1 MNVMDLVAKISLDS
15 SDYDSGVDSAKSKFS
30 GLGNALKSGAKAIG
44 GLTVGALKATTA
56 AIGGAATGIVA
67 LTKSAYSAYADYE
80 QLKGGLETMFED
92 LAYDVEE
99 NAKKAYATSGMSVN
113 QYMETVMGFS
123 ASLNQS
129 LMANEGNIARA
140 AEVSD
145 QIVSDMA
152 DNASKMGTSMESIQ
166 NAYAGFA
173 KGQFNMLDN
182 LKLGYGGTKEEM
194 ERLLADAEKIS
205 GKSFDISNFADL
217 TEAIHVIQEDLGIA
231 GNAAE
236 EASKTLSGS
245 FGAMQASWQNLVT
258 GFANPE
264 ADISEL
270 VSQFIGSATNLIRN
284 AIPVVSQALKGIG
297 QAVTEIIPMIAQEL
311 PSLLNDLLP
320 PILSAATTLIQT
332 LASELPNILSV
343 LVDQIPVVL
352 PALLEATTTLINSLA
367 QQLPSLVQM
376 LLPAVIQV
384 AVTLISAIGEQLPD
398 IISIFADIL
407 IVEIPKLM
415 SQIQSNIS
423 KFTAGLTKILKSIGD
438 LIIKLT
444 PVILPVMIQ
453 VAIELIK
460 SLAQGFSENAS
471 EVISS
476 IISLINDIVTILT
489 EPSTLSTI
497 LECGLQIVLAIVQG
511 LLDNA
516 PQLISAALELITNL
530 LGWFVTDG
538 GPMILGAAGDM
549 FEAIGEGLLNA
560 WDFVKGKIGELLNK
574 VIGEDGIGG
583 WIGNILGKAQEAFES
598 IGEAISN
605 AWETVTGA
613 VTQFGEDI
621 WNGIVGGLG
630 DLFQKGVDIV
640 MDIVEGIKSVAGK
653 IQDAIWGGGT
663 DVGAMRDKAAQKA
676 AEAGNKEAQ
685 AYLDGQ
691 KKGYDINSP
700 SKKMKWIG
708 EMVMAGFNEGMEE
721 EGIDTITAD
730 PMGINPISAISS
742 KGSAKT
748 SAERKMDQLLELMSE
763 MVNNRE
769 GITIPVFVGGR
780 QMDEAYIDS
789 KNRVTVR
796 SGGQV
801 SV

>member
-56 AIGGAATGIVA
+56 AIGGAATGIAA

-352 PALLEATTTLINSLA
+352 PALLEATTTLITALA
-367 QQLPSLVQM
+367 QQLPTLVQM

-384 AVTLISAIGEQLPD
+384 AVTLISAIGSQLPD
-398 IISIFADIL
+398 IIGIFADIL

-453 VAIELIK
+453 VAIELLK

-497 LECGLQIVLAIVQG
+497 LECGLQIILALVQG
-511 LLDNA
+511 LIDNT
-516 PQLISAALELITNL
+516 PQLLAAALELITNL
-530 LGWFVTDG
+530 LGWFITDG
-538 GPMILGAAGDM
+538 GPMILNAAGSM
-549 FEAIGEGLLNA
+549 FEKIGEGLLNA
-560 WDFVKGKIGELLNK
+560 WNFIVGKISELFGKIL
-574 VIGEDGIGG
+574 GEDGIGG
-583 WIGNILGKAQEAFES
+583 WGASIIEKGLEVFSK
-598 IGEAISN
+598 IGEGISN
-605 AWETVTGA
+605 AWDAITESVKE
-613 VTQFGEDI
+613 FGENI
-621 WNGIVGGLG
+621 WNGIKEGLG
-630 DLFQKGVDIV
+630 NLWEKGKEIV
-640 MDIVEGIKSVAGK
+640 MDVVQGIKDSYHFITEALMGSGVSKDVSAMMEKAGK
-653 IQDAIWGGGT
+653 DGSNSYVKGT
-663 DVGAMRDKAAQKA
+663 
-676 AEAGNKEAQ
+676 EE
-685 AYLDGQ
+685 
-691 KKGYDINSP
+691 GYDINSP

-708 EMVMAGFNEGMEE
+708 EMVMAGFNEGLEE
-721 EGIDTITAD
+721 EGINTITAD
-730 PMGINPISAISS
+730 PIDTSPISAISKNGS
-742 KGSAKT
+742 KS
-748 SAERKMDQLLELMSE
+748 SAERKMDQLLDLMSE
-763 MVNNRE
+763 IVNNRE

>member
-56 AIGGAATGIVA
+56 AIGGAATGIAA

-123 ASLNQS
+123 ASLNQA

-145 QIVSDMA
+145 QIISDMA
-152 DNASKMGTSMESIQ
+152 DNSSKMGTSMESIQ
-166 NAYAGFA
+166 SAYAGFA
-173 KGQFNMLDN
+173 KGQFQLLDN
-182 LKLGYGGTKEEM
+182 LKLGYGGTASEM
-194 ERLLADAEKIS
+194 QRLLDDAEKLT
-205 GKSFDISNFADL
+205 GKKFDISNFADI

-297 QAVTEIIPMIAQEL
+297 QAVTEIIPLIAQEL
-311 PSLLNDLLP
+311 PSLINDLLP

-343 LVDQIPVVL
+343 LVDQIPVIL
-352 PALLEATTTLINSLA
+352 PALLEATTTLITALA

-384 AVTLISAIGEQLPD
+384 AVTLISAIGSQLPD
-398 IISIFADIL
+398 IIGIFADIL

-423 KFTAGLTKILKSIGD
+423 KFTSGLTKILKSIGD

-444 PVILPVMIQ
+444 PVILPVMIN
-453 VAIELIK
+453 VAIELLK

-497 LECGLQIVLAIVQG
+497 LECGLQIILAIVQG

-538 GPMILGAAGDM
+538 GPMILNAAGSM

-560 WDFVKGKIGELLNK
+560 WSFVKSKIGELLGK

-583 WIGNILGKAQEAFES
+583 WISDILGKAQEAFES
-598 IGEAISN
+598 IGDGISQ
-605 AWETVTGA
+605 AWETITGA
-613 VTQFGEDI
+613 VTEFGTKI
-621 WNGIVGGLG
+621 WNGIKEGLG
-630 DLFQKGVDIV
+630 NLWEKGKEIV
-640 MDIVEGIKSVAGK
+640 MDVVQGIKDSYHFITEALMGSGVSKDVSAMMEKAGK
-653 IQDAIWGGGT
+653 DGSNSYVKGT
-663 DVGAMRDKAAQKA
+663 
-676 AEAGNKEAQ
+676 EE
-685 AYLDGQ
+685 
-691 KKGYDINSP
+691 GYDINSP

-721 EGIDTITAD
+721 EGVDPLKVDPIDVNNIS
-730 PMGINPISAISS
+730 GISKKSAS
-742 KGSAKT
+742 KT

-763 MVNNRE
+763 IVNNRE

-780 QMDEAYIDS
+780 QIDEAYIDS